1 MRSVTESGSVKTT
14 RHLRSLLIVAAWLAL
29 MPTWTFAQGTAGIS
43 GVVRDTSDAVLPGV
57 TVEVSSPAL
66 IEKTRTAITDGT
78 GQYNVVSLPPGV
90 YTVTFTLPGFA
101 TVRREGIELAT
112 GFAAKQD
119 AAMKVGELNE
129 TVTVTGASPV
139 VDVQNVNRQT
149 VMTRE
154 IVDVIPS
161 GRSYQELSALV
172 PGITMTDAGNLAPA
186 TGGSTGIGLYPQV
199 SANGGRSSDLKIE
212 INGLELNAFTSGR
225 FDRSYMNIQAGAM
238 QEFAISYSSA
248 PAESDTG
255 GVVTNMIS
263 REGANTYSA
272 NMFANLSGP
281 KFQSDNVTDEL
292 RAKGVGDADKQKTLY
307 TVNPSV
313 GGPVVK
319 DKLWFYASLG
329 RQATERYV
337 ADTYI
342 NTDITAFRPVL
353 DLNQQA
359 FKSEKTWEQSGRFT
373 WQATTKNKLSVLH
386 IRNRFCQCP
395 YDPGLKGGRI
405 QLPEAAT
412 MNSRGGDIT
421 QTMWTAPMTNRL
433 LLDAIVGRIGQ
444 FKLHDA
450 FVPLKAPSI
459 QEATGYAFRA
469 PLGGSW
475 YTEHSIS
482 YQGRSAVS
490 YVTGSHNVKIGG
502 SFLLGDN
509 ALNNE
514 QFGNM
519 IINTLNYRP
528 TAVVYYATPTPS
540 NANMRN
546 YGLFAQDQ
554 WKISRLTA
562 SLGIR
567 WEYYTQTYPDIHLP
581 PVEFVPIARDFP
593 GATLVSWKDVWPRA
607 GLVYDLFG
615 DGKTAIKGSVGQ
627 FPVLFGLL
635 SANPARANSTT
646 TRNWTDPNGDFIIQ
660 GDPLNPAA
668 NGELG
673 PSTNLAFGQPGIR
686 TKYDPNYAFGF
697 GKRQYNWEGSMGMQ
711 HELMP
716 GVGLNATWYR
726 RSFGNFEA
734 TDNLLVTAADYD
746 PYCVTTPVN
755 PGLPGGGGQQICGLF
770 DLQRAKVGLTDNLIR
785 SSADIADRDE
795 HWVGGDMTLQARFR
809 NGMFVQGGV
818 STGRTTTDQ
827 CEFARNLD
835 NPSQLNCR
843 VVTPFL
849 TQVKMV
855 GAYTLPYDVQLSA
868 TLQSTSG
875 VQIRALTSF
884 TNAQIAPSLGRN
896 LSSSSTV
903 NLEVIAP
910 NTTFGDRITQLDFR
924 FAKIFRMG
932 RLRMKGMLDLYNAL
946 NTNTISAVNNN
957 YGTTGATW
965 QQPQDVVFPRLIQ
978 IATQI
983 DF

>member
-1 MRSVTESGSVKTT
+1 MRSVASGSVRTT
-14 RHLRSLLIVAAWLAL
+14 RRLRSILLAAACLAL
-29 MPTWTFAQGTAGIS
+29 LPTLTFAQGTASIA
-43 GVVRDTSDAVLPGV
+43 GVVRDATDAVLPGV
-57 TVEVSSPAL
+57 TVEVESPAL
-66 IEKTRTAITDGT
+66 IERTRTAITDGT

-90 YTVTFTLPGFA
+90 YSVTFTLPGFA
-101 TVRREGIELAT
+101 TVKREGIELTT
-112 GFAAKQD
+112 GFAAKAD

-129 TVTVTGASPV
+129 TVTVSGASPV

-154 IVDVIPS
+154 IVEAIPS
-161 GRSYQELSALV
+161 GRSYQELASLV

-186 TGGSTGIGLYPQV
+186 TGGSTGIGLYPLV
-199 SANGGRSSDLKIE
+199 SANGGRTGDLKIQL
-212 INGLELNAFTSGR
+212 NGLDVNAFTANR
-225 FDRSYMNIQAGAM
+225 FDRSYMNIQAGQV

-248 PAESDTG
+248 SAESETG

-263 REGANTYSA
+263 REGANSFST
-272 NMFANLSGP
+272 NMFANFSNGS
-281 KFQSDNVTDEL
+281 FQSDNITDEL

-313 GGPVVK
+313 GGPVVR
-319 DKLWFYASLG
+319 DKLWFYAALS
-329 RQATERYV
+329 RQVTERYV
-337 ADTYI
+337 ADTYV
-342 NTDITAFRPVL
+342 NLDITAFRPVL

-359 FKSEKTWEQSGRFT
+359 FKSEKTWEQSGRLT
-373 WQATTKNKLSVLH
+373 WQATPKNKLSLLH

-412 MNSRGGDIT
+412 MNARGGDIT
-421 QTMWTAPMTNRL
+421 QGMWTAPLTNRL
-433 LLDAIVGRIGQ
+433 LLETVTGRVGQ

-450 FVPLKAPSI
+450 FVPLKAPAI
-459 QEATGYAFRA
+459 QEATGYVFRA

-475 YTEHSIS
+475 FDEDSVTYMS
-482 YQGRSAVS
+482 RSSVS
-490 YVTGSHNVKIGG
+490 YVTGTHNVKIGG
-502 SFLLGDN
+502 SALLG
-509 ALNNE
+509 NNQYDLD
-514 QFGNM
+514 QFGNI

-528 TAVVYYATPTPS
+528 TSATYYATPNPS
-540 NANMRN
+540 HANMRQL
-546 YGLFAQDQ
+546 GVFAQDQ
-554 WKISRLTA
+554 WRVSRFTA
-562 SLGIR
+562 NLGIR
-567 WEYYTQTYPDIHLP
+567 WEYYEQRYPDINLP
-581 PVEFVPIARDFP
+581 PVEFVPITRTFP
-593 GATLVSWKDVWPRA
+593 GAVLVNWKDVWPRVGVA
-607 GLVYDLFG
+607 YDVFG
-615 DGKTAIKGSVGQ
+615 DGKTAIKGSLGQ

-635 SANPARANSTT
+635 SAHPARSNNSTT
-646 TRNWTDPNGDFIIQ
+646 RSWTDPNGDFIIQ
-660 GDPLNPAA
+660 GNPLNPAA

-711 HELMP
+711 HELVP

-726 RSFGNFEA
+726 RSFGNFEV
-734 TDNLLVTAADYD
+734 TDNLLITAADFD
-746 PYCVTTPVN
+746 PFCVTSPVN

-795 HWVGGDMTLQARFR
+795 HWVGGDVTVQARFR
-809 NGMFVQGGV
+809 NGGLVQGGL
-818 STGRTTTDQ
+818 STGRTTTDS
-827 CEFARNLD
+827 CELARNLD
-835 NPSQLNCR
+835 NPGQLNCR

-849 TQVKMV
+849 TQVKLV

-868 TLQSTSG
+868 TVQSSSG
-875 VQIRALTSF
+875 VVIRALTSF

-896 LSSSSTV
+896 LSSSATV

-910 NTTFGDRITQLDFR
+910 NTVFGDRMTQLDLR

-932 RLRMKGMLDLYNAL
+932 RFRMKGMLDLYNAL
-946 NTNTISAVNNN
+946 NTNTIIAVNNN

-965 QQPQDVVFPRLIQ
+965 QAPQDTVFPRLIQ
-978 IATQI
+978 VAPQI

>member
-1 MRSVTESGSVKTT
+1 MM
-14 RHLRSLLIVAAWLAL
+14 VAACVAL
-29 MPTWTFAQGTAGIS
+29 LPTWFFAQGTASIA
-43 GVVRDTSDAVLPGV
+43 GVARDATDAVLPGV
-57 TVEVSSPAL
+57 TVEVESPAL
-66 IEKTRTAITDGT
+66 IERTRTAITDGT

-101 TVRREGIELAT
+101 TVRREGIELTT
-112 GFAAKQD
+112 GFSAKQD

-129 TVTVTGASPV
+129 TVTVSGASPV
-139 VDVQNVNRQT
+139 VDVQNVNRQV

-186 TGGSTGIGLYPQV
+186 TGGSTGIGLFPVV

-212 INGLELNAFTSGR
+212 LNGLELNAFKSGR
-225 FDRSYMNIQAGAM
+225 ADSSYMNIQAGQV
-238 QEFAISYSSA
+238 QEFAIQYSSA

-263 REGANTYSA
+263 KDGGNTYSGS
-272 NMFANLSGP
+272 MFANFSNGSL
-281 KFQSDNVTDEL
+281 QSNNVTDEL
-292 RAKGVGDADKQKTLY
+292 RAQGVGDPDKQKALW

-313 GGPVVK
+313 GGPIVT
-319 DKLWFYASLG
+319 DKLWFYGAAS
-329 RQATERYV
+329 RQVTERYV

-342 NTDITAFRPVL
+342 NTDISAFRPVL

-359 FKSEKTWEQSGRFT
+359 FKSEKTFETSGRLT
-373 WQATTKNKLSVLH
+373 WQATTRNKLSLLH

-421 QTMWTAPMTNRL
+421 QAMWTAPMTNRL
-433 LLDAIVGRIGQ
+433 LLDAVIGRVGQ
-444 FKLHDA
+444 FKYHDA

-459 QEATGYAFRA
+459 QEATGYVFRA
-469 PLGGSW
+469 PASNSW
-475 YTEHSIS
+475 YDEDIIT

-490 YVTGSHNVKIGG
+490 YVTGTHSVKVGV
-502 SFLLGDN
+502 SFVLGDN
-509 ALNNE
+509 ATNTE
-514 QFGNM
+514 QFGNLH
-519 IINTLNYRP
+519 IATLNYRP
-528 TAVVYYATPTPS
+528 TSVTYYSTPNS
-540 NANMRN
+540 INANMRQV
-546 YGLFAQDQ
+546 GLYAQDQ
-554 WKISRLTA
+554 WKVSRFTVN
-562 SLGIR
+562 LGIR
-567 WEYYTQTYPDIHLP
+567 YDYYTQTYPDITLP
-581 PVEFVPIARDFP
+581 PAEFVPITRTFP
-593 GATLVSWKDVWPRA
+593 GATLVSWKDVWPRVGVA
-607 GLVYDLFG
+607 YDVLG
-615 DGKTAIKGSVGQ
+615 DGKTAIKASLGQ
-627 FPVLFGLL
+627 FPVHFGLL
-635 SANPARANSTT
+635 GAHPARSNNST

-660 GDPLNPAA
+660 GNPLNPAA

-673 PSTNLAFGQPGIR
+673 PSTNLAFGQPSIR

-697 GKRQYNWEGSMGMQ
+697 GKRQYNWEGSVGMQ
-711 HELMP
+711 HELLP

-726 RSFGNFEA
+726 RSFGNFEV
-734 TDNLLVTAADYD
+734 TDNLLVTAADHD
-746 PYCVTTPVN
+746 PYCVTTPAD
-755 PGLPGGGGQQICGLF
+755 PRLPGGGRQQICGLF

-795 HWVGGDMTLQARFR
+795 HWVGGDVTIQARFR
-809 NGMFVQGGV
+809 NGGLVQGGL
-818 STGRTTTDQ
+818 STGRTTNDS
-827 CEFARNLD
+827 CELAKNLD

-843 VVTPFL
+843 IVTPFL

-868 TLQSTSG
+868 TLQSSSG
-875 VQIRALTSF
+875 VQILAPISF

-896 LSSSSTV
+896 LSSASTV
-903 NLEVIAP
+903 TVATIAP
-910 NTTFGDRITQLDFR
+910 NTTFGDRITQVDFR
-924 FAKIFRMG
+924 LAKIFRMG